1 MTTQERDLVAQL
13 QRRADMI
20 ADAHARKSSKKVERP
35 FTLEDFAIA
44 EISRLRSALAAQEE
58 VHTSAPQTETPS
70 PKIGDLYAIEHDG
83 FVGTVIG
90 FYQRSDGYKGV
101 VMQQAGTKIVHV
113 YGLKWLSQIDQRET
127 E

>member
-1 MTTQERDLVAQL
+1 MAETPDISFDLAVHTVELVLEQCSARGNGPVVL
-13 QRRADMI
+13 RRYL
-20 ADAHARKSSKKVERP
+20 DAAE
-35 FTLEDFAIA
+35 A
-44 EISRLRSALAAQEE
+44 EITRLRSELAAHEE
-58 VHTSAPQTETPS
+58 VRTSAPQTETPS
-70 PKIGDLYAIEHDG
+70 PKLGDLYAIEHDG

>member
-1 MTTQERDLVAQL
+1 M
-13 QRRADMI
+13 
-20 ADAHARKSSKKVERP
+20 
-35 FTLEDFAIA
+35 A
-44 EISRLRSALAAQEE
+44 ETPAMNMVDRLRDVGCNQQ
-58 VHTSAPQTETPS
+58 PFTETPS
-70 PKIGDLYAIEHDG
+70 PKLGDLYAIEHDG